1 MHRTRAFALVISL
14 ILTTVLFAQST
25 GNISGTVFSSQG
37 AVVGDA
43 TVTLVELRR
52 SVKTGADGTFRFDN
66 IRPGHYHVSVE
77 SPREGSATGDV
88 EVTAGQTRTVEI
100 MVDRLVHAEEIVV
113 SASVGIAL

>member
-1 MHRTRAFALVISL
+1 MLTARRAIASSDTSAVNAAFTGAIGTLISPSPASTFPPDAVMRCHTR
-14 ILTTVLFAQST
+14 T

-37 AVVGDA
+37 AVVGDG

-77 SPREGSATGDV
+77 SPREGSAANLNAF
-88 EVTAGQTRTVEI
+88 ERRA
-100 MVDRLVHAEEIVV
+100 
-113 SASVGIAL
+113 